1 MSDERDDTDD
11 AKQLQ
16 DALEKVDFDELTDSL
31 AEGIHRAI
39 EMDEDVE
46 SGPKGPANESEYV
59 LHQDRLP
66 SDRYHELARIVTKE
80 VLSVSPRAVAE
91 VEVGGIADF
100 LRNRDETAVET
111 LLENGASYVES
122 ATNDGTIEGRCS
134 ANPGVVEAVL
144 TVYMPGLWQAHFLD
158 AEGEAIAARYDDRVQ
173 HYWLP
178 EPAYA
183 ELGERLDSDLFS
195 AVVPRDR

>member
-1 MSDERDDTDD
+1 MSDDGGDG

-16 DALEKVDFDELTDSL
+16 DALDKVDFDELTDSL

-46 SGPKGPANESEYV
+46 SGPKGPANETEYV

-66 SDRYHELARIVTKE
+66 SDRYHELARTVTKE
-80 VLSVSPRAVAE
+80 VLSVSPRTVAE

-100 LRNRDETAVET
+100 LRNRDEAAVET
-111 LLENGASYVES
+111 LLENGASLVES

-134 ANPGVVEAVL
+134 ANSGVVEAVL
-144 TVYMPGLWQAHFLD
+144 TFYMPGFWQAWFLD
-158 AEGEAIAARYDDRVQ
+158 ADGKAIAARYDDRIQ

-178 EPAYA
+178 EPGYA

-195 AVVPRDR
+195 AVVPKDT